1 LDSKI
6 SIFQEKKMKLFR
18 QLVFTTSVSLAM
30 SSAYAGQIEKFSLT
44 NGILHT
50 EVKSAATHLVA
61 NQYCASPGAH
71 LCRKDE
77 WAKIGKVESVLAP
90 KESVWIDGKNPGDC
104 GNKSHVACLQMMG
117 YNAKRTQFFQPQG
130 SVHCDKQDKT
140 QLRYRCCAE
149 NPSSNSA
156 KQLVISS
163 AIVDD
168 FTGTALEI
176 EGVNFDSGDYLLVT
190 LGNKQ
195 LTVVGEEP
203 ELIEA
208 GAYVLT
214 VSTGTDATQFDADEV
229 IIEEV
234 EATEETTTDVVLCQQ
249 GDCSDKFFKGCGM
262 VHRWIGPCLLGG
274 KKPGVKYLCTC
285 CNK

>member
-1 LDSKI
+1 
-6 SIFQEKKMKLFR
+6 MKLFR

-30 SSAYAGQIEKFSLT
+30 GSAYAGQIQEKFSLT
-44 NGILHT
+44 NGVLHT
-50 EVKSAATHLVA
+50 EVKNAATHLVA

-71 LCRKDE
+71 LCRKEE

-90 KESVWIDGKNPGDC
+90 EESVWIDGKNPGDC
-104 GNKSHVACLQMMG
+104 GNKSHVVCLRMMG
-117 YNAKRTQFFQPQG
+117 YNAKRTQLFQQKGP
-130 SVHCDKQDKT
+130 VHCEKQDKT

-208 GAYVLT
+208 GLPQDIEAGTYVLT
-214 VSTGTDATQFDADEV
+214 VSTGIKTTQFDAYEV
-229 IIEEV
+229 IIG
-234 EATEETTTDVVLCQQ
+234 EETATNRVLCQQ
-249 GDCSDKFFKGCGM
+249 GDCSDTFFNACGM

-274 KKPGVKYLCTC
+274 KNPCVKYLCTC